1 MRWPR
6 VPTEE
11 KQVLREEEQVVLS
24 EEMQALSISGD
35 AEAIFWLVGISWGA
49 FWTELQSVG

>member
-1 MRWPR
+1 MRWPLG
-6 VPTEE
+6 PPDE

-49 FWTELQSVG
+49 LWTELQSVG